1 MNKVIKSFLFTSF
14 VFSALFVVSAMSANA
29 QGPRGEILNRMD
41 AHNKSLNFLKSN
53 VTMVKVDAAL
63 GEANAETVNGSVHYI
78 PKKGKTKMYARVD
91 WVKPEENMIVVGDDY
106 KIYRPTLKQ
115 GYTGKTSK
123 AAKGNDRLAGPL
135 GFLSMS
141 KDELKNNYNVVIIG
155 EATVGGGVKTMHL
168 QMTPKTANSYKL
180 VDLWVDGNGM
190 PVQAKVTSNN
200 GDTTTI
206 LLSKIE
212 KNGTVDYGVF
222 SFNFPAGT
230 KVIKS

>member
-1 MNKVIKSFLFTSF
+1 MNKVIKSFLFTSI
-14 VFSALFVVSAMSANA
+14 VFSALFVVSAVSANA
-29 QGPRGEILNRMD
+29 QGPLGKILNRMD
-41 AHNKSLNFLKSN
+41 DHNRDLNFLKSN

-63 GEANAETVNGSVHYI
+63 GEANAETVKGSVHYI

-91 WVKPEENMIVVGDDY
+91 WVKPEENMIVVGDEY

-115 GYTGKTSK
+115 GYQGKTTK

-141 KDELKNNYNVVIIG
+141 REELKRNYDVKYG
-155 EATVGGGVKTMHL
+155 GPATVSGGVETIHL
-168 QMTPKTANSYKL
+168 LMTPKGANSYKL
-180 VDLWVDGNGM
+180 AELWVDGDGM

-206 LLSKIE
+206 LLSNFT
-212 KNGTVDYGVF
+212 KNGNVDYGVF
-222 SFNFPAGT
+222 SLTFPAGT

>member
-1 MNKVIKSFLFTSF
+1 MNKVIRSFLFTSF
-14 VFSALFVVSAMSANA
+14 VFSALLAASAISTNA
-29 QGPRGEILNRMD
+29 QGPLGEILNRMD
-41 AHNKSLNFLKSN
+41 AHNKSLNFLKSS

-63 GEANAETVNGSVHYI
+63 GEANAETVQGNVHYI

-115 GYTGKTSK
+115 GYQGKTSK

-141 KDELKNNYNVVIIG
+141 REELKQNYKVVYIG
-155 EATVGGGVKTMHL
+155 EATVGGGAKTIHL
-168 QMTPKTANSYKL
+168 QMTPITANSYKL
-180 VDLWVDGNGM
+180 ADLWVDGNGM

-206 LLSKIE
+206 LLSNFT
-212 KNGTVDYGVF
+212 KNGIIDYGVF
-222 SFNFPAGT
+222 SFSFPAGT